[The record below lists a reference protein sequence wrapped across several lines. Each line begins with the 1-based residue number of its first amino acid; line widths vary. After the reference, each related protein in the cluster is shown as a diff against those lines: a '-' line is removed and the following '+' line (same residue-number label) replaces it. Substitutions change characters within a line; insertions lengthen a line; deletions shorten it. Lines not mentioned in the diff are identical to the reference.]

1 MDDTGALERTL
12 LSDAPENVE
21 LTVFDAEDGWMMH
34 AAVVCEESRRTSSP
48 SFEVRLRVDAPVSGV
63 CLLSEKT
70 LVAFEQQ
77 DGWVVFRTETLHIF
91 VYRKPHARRGVQK
104 SL

>member
-21 LTVFDAEDGWMMH
+21 LTVFEEEDGCTLH
-34 AAVVCEESRRTSSP
+34 AAVLCEESRSTPVP

-63 CLLSEKT
+63 CLLPEKT

-77 DGWVVFRTETLHIF
+77 DGWVVFRTETLRIF
-91 VYRKPHARRGVQK
+91 DMYQVLR
-104 SL
+104 